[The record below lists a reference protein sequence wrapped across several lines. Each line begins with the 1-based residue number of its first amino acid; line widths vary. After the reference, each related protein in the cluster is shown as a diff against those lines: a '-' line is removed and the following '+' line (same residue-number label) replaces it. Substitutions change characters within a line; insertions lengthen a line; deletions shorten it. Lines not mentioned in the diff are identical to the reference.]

1 MNIPQDIYY
10 IKLAREV
17 EYFLADN
24 KIVHWPIDLDY
35 DYDRNRADV
44 TIEIKK
50 DKLDDLEELKMF
62 STILAKLNYELSHTG
77 LRAEVLYGH
86 LTVVPMENEDSVT
99 FHICFIC

>member
-10 IKLAREV
+10 MKLARDIEI
-17 EYFLADN
+17 FLYDN
-24 KIVHWPIDLDY
+24 NIVHWPTDFNYID
-35 DYDRNRADV
+35 NRADL

-50 DKLDDLEELKMF
+50 DKLDDLEKSKMF
-62 STILAKLNYELSHTG
+62 STILANLNYELSHTG
-77 LRAEVLYGH
+77 PRTDVLYGD